1 MPVVFWKSSTAAPSE
16 TMTSFPTYR
25 MPYIHPAKHLVMEPL
40 ATIIDRLSAEKRLVV
55 RRAESLSW
63 GDRERC
69 EALFR
74 EIFRRVD
81 RTVVRYRPL
90 PEYASVIGW
99 MTATDGRG
107 LLLWGDCGRGKSTI
121 LTGVIPVLLA
131 MKGFHACP
139 VHADELTKP
148 YRFAASTAGCD
159 STCLNLDFLTRAP
172 FPIIDEVGVEPLI
185 NDYGERYEGFN
196 RIVNA
201 AERRLRPLFLATNL
215 SKEQL
220 LRRYGER
227 TFDRLTRLCRA
238 VEFRGESLR

>member
-1 MPVVFWKSSTAAPSE
+1 MPVVFWKSSTAATSE
-16 TMTSFPTYR
+16 TMTSFSALCT
-25 MPYIHPAKHLVMEPL
+25 PYIHLAKRIVMEPL
-40 ATIIDRLSAEKRLVV
+40 ASIIDRLSADKRLVV
-55 RRAESLSW
+55 RCAESLSW
-63 GDRERC
+63 GDSERC
-69 EALFR
+69 GTLFR
-74 EIFRRVD
+74 EIFCRVD
-81 RTVVRYRPL
+81 RTVLRYRPL
-90 PEYASVIGW
+90 PEYAPVIEW

-131 MKGFHACP
+131 MKGFHSCP
-139 VHADELTKP
+139 IHADELTKP
-148 YRFAASTAGCD
+148 YRFAASTAGYD
-159 STCLNLDFLTRAP
+159 PASNNLDFLTRMP
-172 FPIIDEVGVEPLI
+172 FPIIDEVGVEPVI

-201 AERRLRPLFLATNL
+201 AERYLRPLFLATNL
-215 SKEQL
+215 SREQL